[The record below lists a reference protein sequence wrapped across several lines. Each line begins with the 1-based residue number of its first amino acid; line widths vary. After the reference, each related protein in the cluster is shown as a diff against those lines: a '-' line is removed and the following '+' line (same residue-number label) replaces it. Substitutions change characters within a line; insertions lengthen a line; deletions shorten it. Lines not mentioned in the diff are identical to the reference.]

1 MKNKQGFLPN
11 LLNKYGIRKLSAGTA
26 SLLIGATLV
35 FGINGQVKAAETDNT
50 FSQNED
56 NKTNDSKSSDEEL
69 VKSEDDQ
76 ISNTSADTTLESEFE
91 QNNNPSSIEEST
103 NRNDEDTLSQ
113 RTSTETETD
122 THVKSADNQTTNET
136 TNKNDDN
143 ATTNHTENTSDESTY
158 QSDDLNTT
166 QHDNSNTNQ
175 DTQSTLNPTSKESSN
190 KDEAT
195 SSTPKESTNIEKTSL
210 SNDTN
215 HQTTDEVNHSDS
227 NNMTNSTP
235 NDIENELDTTQLTS
249 HDESP
254 SPQSDNFTGFTN
266 LMATPLNLRNDNS
279 RINLL
284 AATEDT
290 KPKTYTKPN
299 NSEYS
304 YLLNDLGYDA
314 TTVKENSNLRHA
326 GISQSQDNTG
336 SVIKLNLTK
345 WLSLQ
350 SNFVNGGKVNLSFA
364 QSDFYTQIESITLSG
379 VKMDTTNNG
388 QNWSAPINGSTV
400 NSGEIGSVTNH
411 EILIT
416 LKNSQTLSSLGYSNN
431 RPVYLTHT
439 WTTNDGAIAEESIQ
453 VASITPTLDSKAPN
467 TTQKSGFTAG
477 RVINKIKYDSSQ
489 KSIKSV
495 HTFKPNENFLQ
506 TDYRAVLYVKEQVN
520 KELIPYI
527 DPNSVKLYVSDPD
540 GKPIS
545 QDRYVNGSIDND
557 GLFDSSKINEI
568 SIKNNNTSDQ
578 LSNARTSLDKNVFF
592 GTLGQSRSYTI
603 SYKLKDGYT
612 LESVASKVSA
622 RETFDSWMEVD
633 YLDSYDSGAPN
644 KRLFGSYA
652 SSYIDMIDRIA
663 PVAPKANNIT
673 TEDTSIKGTAE
684 ADTNINLTFSDG
696 RTLNGKVDTNGNFSI
711 TIPSD
716 YVLTG
721 KETIKITS
729 IDKGDNVSPA
739 ITISVIDKT
748 PPAVKA
754 ISNKTQEVNTAF
766 NPFIIEATDNSGDK
780 VMHDVRG
787 LPAGVTFNNSSNMI
801 SGTPTDVGS
810 YTVTVISR
818 DVKGNETET
827 SFKINVV
834 DTTKPTVESVA
845 DQTQEVNTEIEPIKI
860 EATDNSGQAV
870 TNKVEGLPDGVTFDE
885 ATNTISGTPNE
896 VGSYTVTV
904 TTTDESGN
912 SETTTFTIDVEDTTK
927 PTVEDIADQTQE
939 VNTEITPITIESE
952 DNSGRAVMNKVEG
965 LPDGVTFD
973 ETTNTISGTP
983 NEVGSYD
990 IKVTTTDESGNSE
1003 TTTFTIN
1010 VEDTTKPTVE
1020 DIADQTQEVNTEITP
1035 ITIESEDNSG
1045 QAVTNKVDGLP
1056 NGVTFDEA
1064 TNTISGTP
1072 NEVGSYDI
1080 KVTTTDESGNVTE
1093 TTFTIDVEDTTKP
1106 TVESV
1111 ADQTQEVN
1119 TEITPIT
1126 IESEDNSDQAVTNKV
1141 EGLPDGVTFDETT
1154 NTISGTP
1161 SEVGSYTVT
1170 VTTTDESGNSE
1181 TTTFTIN
1188 VEDTTKPTVESV
1200 ADQTQEVNTEITPIT
1215 IESEDN
1221 SGQAVTNK
1229 VEGLPDGVT
1238 FDEATNTISG
1248 TPSEVGRYDVT
1259 VTTTDESGNSETTT
1273 FSINVE
1279 DTTKP
1284 TVESVAD
1291 QTQEVNTEIT
1301 PITIESEDNSDQ
1313 AVTNKVEGL
1322 PDGVTFDETTNTISG
1337 TPSEVGSYTVTV
1349 TTTDESGNSET
1360 TTFTINVED
1369 TTKPTVESVADQTQE
1384 VNTEITPI
1392 TIESEDNSGQ
1402 AVTNKVEGLPDGV
1415 TFDEA
1420 TNTISGTPSEVGR
1433 YDVTVTTT
1441 DESGNSETTTFSI
1454 NVEDTTKP
1462 TVEDIADQTQEV
1474 NTEIEPIKIEA
1485 TDNSGQAVTNKV
1497 EGLPAGVTF
1506 DEATNT
1512 ISGTPNEVGSYTVT
1526 VTTTD
1531 ESGNSETTTFTID
1544 VKDTTKPT
1552 VESVANQTQ
1561 EVNTEI
1567 EPIKIEARD
1576 NSGQA
1581 VTNKVDGL
1589 PNGVTFDET
1598 TNTISGTP
1606 SEVGSYDIKV
1616 TTTDES
1622 GNATETTFTID
1633 VEDTT
1638 KPTVESVAD
1647 QKQEVNTEIEPIKI
1661 EATDNSGQAV
1671 TNKVDGLPAGVTF
1684 DEATNTISGTPSE
1697 VGSYTVTVTTTDE
1710 SGNATETTFTID
1722 VEDTTKPT
1730 VEDIADQTQEV
1741 NTEITPIKIEATDN
1755 SGQGVTNKV
1764 EGLPDGVTFDEAMN
1778 TISGTPSEVS
1788 SYDITVTTTD
1798 ESGNSETTTFT
1809 IDVKDTTKPTVE
1821 SVADQK
1827 QEVNTEIEPIKI
1839 EATDNSGQAVTNKVD
1854 GLPAGVTFDE
1864 ATNTISGTPSEV
1876 GSYTVTVTTTDESG
1890 NATETTFTIDV
1901 EDTTK
1906 PTVESV
1912 ADQTQE
1918 VNTEIT
1924 PITIESEDNSGQAVT
1939 NKVEGLPDG
1948 VTFDEATNT
1957 ISGTPSEVG
1966 SYDITVTTTDESGNS
1981 ETTTFTIDVEDT
1993 TKPTVESV
2001 VDQTQEVN
2009 TEITPIKIEA
2019 TDNSGQTVMNKV
2031 EGLPDGVTFDEA
2043 TNTISGTPSEVGSYT
2058 VTVTTTDESG
2068 NATEITF
2075 TINVEDTTKPTVE
2088 DIADQTQEVN
2098 TEITPIKIEA
2108 TDNSGQ
2114 GVTNKVDG
2122 LPDGVTFD
2130 EATNTISGTPN
2141 EVGSY
2146 TVTVTTTDE
2155 SGNATETTF
2164 TINVED
2170 TTKPTVESVVDQT
2183 QEVNTE
2189 ITPINIEATD
2199 NSGQAVTNKVEGLPN
2214 GVTFDETTNT
2224 ISGTPN
2230 EVGSYGITVTTTD
2243 ESGNVTE
2250 TTFTIDVEDT
2260 TKPTVESVAD
2270 QTQEVN
2276 TEITPITIESEDNSG
2291 QAVTNKVE
2299 GLPDGVT
2306 FDETTNTISG
2316 TPNEV
2321 GSYGITVTTTDE
2333 SGNATEITFTINVED
2348 TTKPTV
2354 EDIADQTQEV
2364 NTEITPIKIEAT
2376 DNSGQGVTNK
2386 VDGLPDGVTFDE
2398 ATNTISGTPNEVGS
2412 YTVTVTTTDE
2422 SGNATET
2429 TFTINVEDTTKPT
2442 VESVVDQTQEV
2453 NTEITPINIEAT
2465 DNSGQAVTNKVEGL
2479 PNGVTFDETTNT
2491 ISGTPNEV
2499 GSYGI
2504 TVTTTDESG
2513 NVTETT
2519 FTIDVEDITKPT
2531 VESVADQTQEINTE
2545 IEPIKIEATDNSGQ
2559 VVTNKVDGL
2568 PDGVTFDEAT
2578 NTISGT
2584 PNEVGSYGITVTTTD
2599 ESGNVT
2605 ETTFT
2610 IDVKDTTKPTVESI
2624 ANQTQEVNTEI
2635 TPITIESEDNS
2646 GQAVTN
2652 KVEGLPDGV
2661 TFDEA
2666 TNTIS
2671 GTPSEVGSYTV
2682 TVTTTDESGNATE
2695 TTFTINVE
2703 DTTKPTVESV
2713 ADQTQ
2718 EVNTEIEPIKI
2729 EATDNSGQMVTNK
2742 VDGLP
2747 DGLTFD
2753 EATNTIS
2760 GTPNEVGSY
2769 GITVTTTDE
2778 SGNVT
2783 ETTFTID
2790 VKDTTKPTVESV
2802 ADQTQEVNTEIEPIK
2817 IEAKDNS
2824 GQAVTNKVE
2833 GLPDGVTFDE
2843 ATNTISG
2850 TPNEVG
2856 SYDIKVTTTDE
2867 SGNETETT
2875 FTIDVEDTTKPT
2887 VESVADQTQE
2897 VNTEITPI
2905 TIESEDNSG
2914 QAITNKVEGLPDGV
2928 TFDEATNTISGTPNE
2943 VGRYD
2948 ITVTTTD
2955 ESGNETE
2962 TTFTINVEDTTKPTV
2977 ESIANQTQEVNT
2989 EITPITI
2996 ESEDNSGQAVTNKVD
3011 GLPDGVTFDEATN
3024 TISGTPSEVGS
3035 YTVTVTTTDES
3046 GNETETTFTINVE
3059 DTTKPTVESV
3069 ADQTQEVNTEIEPI
3083 KIEATDNS
3091 GQAVTNKVDGLPDGL
3106 TFDEATN
3113 TISGT
3118 PNEVGSY
3125 GITVTTTDESGNE
3138 TETTFTIDVK
3148 DTTKPTV
3155 ESVADQ
3161 TQEVNTEIEPIK
3173 IEAKDNS
3180 GQAVTNKVE
3189 GLPDGV
3195 TFDEAT
3201 NTISGTPS
3209 EVGSYTV
3216 TVTTTDESGNSETTT
3231 FTIEVKDTTKP
3242 TVEDIAD
3249 QTQEVNTEIEPIKI
3263 EAKDN
3268 SGQAVT
3274 NKVDGLPAGVTFDEA
3289 TNTISGTPTEVGKYL
3304 ITITTIDKDGNTAT
3318 TTLTINIIDTTAPEQ
3333 PTINKVTENSTEVS
3347 GRGEPGTIVEVT
3359 FPDGNKVEGKVDSDG
3374 NYHIQV
3380 PSETTL
3386 KGGQP
3391 LQVIAIDKAGN
3402 KSESTTTTVI
3412 DTTAPEQPTINKV
3425 TENSTEVSGRGEPGT
3440 IVEVTFPDGNKVEGK
3455 VDSDGNYHIQV
3466 PSETTLKGGQPLQVI
3481 AIDKAGNKSESTT
3494 TTVIDTTAPEQPTIN
3509 KVTENSTEVSGRG
3522 EPGTIVEVT
3531 FPDGNKVE
3539 GKVDSDGNYHI
3550 QIPSDEKFKVGQ
3562 QLIVKVVDEE
3572 GNVSEPSIATVHEED
3587 KNSEKPGTVTDTVTK
3602 NNSKSLKHKASEQQS
3617 YHNKSEK
3624 IMSVNKPTKI
3634 VEKDMSTYDYSRY
3647 SKDISNKNNKSAT
3660 FEQQNVSDINN
3671 NQYSRN
3677 KVNQPVKKSR
3687 TNEINKDLPQ
3697 TGEENLNK
3705 STLFGTLVASL
3716 GALLLFFKRRKKDED
3731 GKE

>member
-143 ATTNHTENTSDESTY
+143 ATTNHTESTSDESTY

-612 LESVASKVSA
+612 LESIASKVSA

-801 SGTPTDVGS
+801 SGTPTDVGL

-860 EATDNSGQAV
+860 EATDNSGQTV
-870 TNKVEGLPDGVTFDE
+870 MNKVEGLPDGVTFDE
-885 ATNTISGTPNE
+885 ATNTISGTPSE

-912 SETTTFTIDVEDTTK
+912 ATETTFTINVEDTTKPTVESVADQTQEVNTEITPIKIEARDNSGQAVTNKVDGLPNGVTFDEATNTISGTPSEVGSYTVTVTTMDESGNATETTFTINVEDTTK

-952 DNSGRAVMNKVEG
+952 DNSGQVVTNKVEGLPDGVTFDEATNTISGTPSEVGRYDITVTTTDESGNATETTFTIDVEDTTKPTVESVADQTQEVNTEIEPIKIEATDNSGQAVTNKVDGLPAGVTFDETTNTISGTPSEVGSYDITVTTTDESGNSETTTFTIDVKDTTKPTVESVADQTQEVNTEIEPIKIESEDNSGRAVMNKVEG

-973 ETTNTISGTP
+973 EATNTISGTP
-983 NEVGSYD
+983 SEVGSYD
-990 IKVTTTDESGNSE
+990 IKVTTTDESGNVTETTFTIDVEDTTKPTVEDIADQTQEVNTEITPIKIEARDNSGQAVTNKVDGLPNGVTFDEATNTISGTPSE
-1003 TTTFTIN
+1003 VGSYTVTVTTMDESGNATETTFTIN

-1045 QAVTNKVDGLP
+1045 QAVTNKV
-1056 NGVTFDEA
+1056 
-1064 TNTISGTP
+1064 
-1072 NEVGSYDI
+1072 
-1080 KVTTTDESGNVTE
+1080 
-1093 TTFTIDVEDTTKP
+1093 
-1106 TVESV
+1106 
-1111 ADQTQEVN
+1111 
-1119 TEITPIT
+1119 
-1126 IESEDNSDQAVTNKV
+1126 

-1161 SEVGSYTVT
+1161 NEVGSYTVTVTTTDESGNATETTFTIDVEDTTKPTVESIADQTQEINTEIEPIKIEATDNSGQAVTNKVDGLPAGVTFDETTNTISGTPSKVGSYDIT

-1200 ADQTQEVNTEITPIT
+1200 ADQTQEVNTEIEPIK
-1215 IESEDN
+1215 IEAKDN

-1229 VEGLPDGVT
+1229 VDGLPAGVT
-1238 FDEATNTISG
+1238 YDE
-1248 TPSEVGRYDVT
+1248 V
-1259 VTTTDESGNSETTT
+1259 
-1273 FSINVE
+1273 
-1279 DTTKP
+1279 
-1284 TVESVAD
+1284 
-1291 QTQEVNTEIT
+1291 
-1301 PITIESEDNSDQ
+1301 
-1313 AVTNKVEGL
+1313 
-1322 PDGVTFDETTNTISG
+1322 TNTISG

-1349 TTTDESGNSET
+1349 TTTDESGNATE
-1360 TTFTINVED
+1360 TTFTI
-1369 TTKPTVESVADQTQE
+1369 
-1384 VNTEITPI
+1384 
-1392 TIESEDNSGQ
+1392 
-1402 AVTNKVEGLPDGV
+1402 
-1415 TFDEA
+1415 
-1420 TNTISGTPSEVGR
+1420 
-1433 YDVTVTTT
+1433 DVK
-1441 DESGNSETTTFSI
+1441 
-1454 NVEDTTKP
+1454 DTTKP
-1462 TVEDIADQTQEV
+1462 TVEDIADQKQEV

-1497 EGLPAGVTF
+1497 EGLPDGVTF
-1506 DEATNT
+1506 DETTNT
-1512 ISGTPNEVGSYTVT
+1512 ISGTPSETGSYTVT

-1544 VKDTTKPT
+1544 VEDTTKPT
-1552 VESVANQTQ
+1552 VESVADQTQ

-1567 EPIKIEARD
+1567 TPIKIEARD
-1576 NSGQA
+1576 NSGQT

-1622 GNATETTFTID
+1622 GNETETTFTID

-1638 KPTVESVAD
+1638 KPTV
-1647 QKQEVNTEIEPIKI
+1647 K
-1661 EATDNSGQAV
+1661 
-1671 TNKVDGLPAGVTF
+1671 
-1684 DEATNTISGTPSE
+1684 
-1697 VGSYTVTVTTTDE
+1697 
-1710 SGNATETTFTID
+1710 
-1722 VEDTTKPT
+1722 
-1730 VEDIADQTQEV
+1730 DIADQT
-1741 NTEITPIKIEATDN
+1741 
-1755 SGQGVTNKV
+1755 
-1764 EGLPDGVTFDEAMN
+1764 
-1778 TISGTPSEVS
+1778 
-1788 SYDITVTTTD
+1788 
-1798 ESGNSETTTFT
+1798 
-1809 IDVKDTTKPTVE
+1809 
-1821 SVADQK
+1821 

-1939 NKVEGLPDG
+1939 NKVDGLPDG
-1948 VTFDEATNT
+1948 VTFDEAANT

-1966 SYDITVTTTDESGNS
+1966 SYDIKVTTTDESGNAT
-1981 ETTTFTIDVEDT
+1981 ETTFTIDVEDT
-1993 TKPTVESV
+1993 SKPTVESV
-2001 VDQTQEVN
+2001 ANQTQEVN

-2019 TDNSGQTVMNKV
+2019 TDNSGQTVTNKV
-2031 EGLPDGVTFDEA
+2031 EGLPDGVTFDET

-2068 NATEITF
+2068 NSETTTF
-2075 TINVEDTTKPTVE
+2075 TIDVKDTTKPTVE
-2088 DIADQTQEVN
+2088 DIV
-2098 TEITPIKIEA
+2098 
-2108 TDNSGQ
+2108 
-2114 GVTNKVDG
+2114 
-2122 LPDGVTFD
+2122 
-2130 EATNTISGTPN
+2130 
-2141 EVGSY
+2141 
-2146 TVTVTTTDE
+2146 
-2155 SGNATETTF
+2155 
-2164 TINVED
+2164 
-2170 TTKPTVESVVDQT
+2170 
-2183 QEVNTE
+2183 
-2189 ITPINIEATD
+2189 
-2199 NSGQAVTNKVEGLPN
+2199 
-2214 GVTFDETTNT
+2214 
-2224 ISGTPN
+2224 
-2230 EVGSYGITVTTTD
+2230 
-2243 ESGNVTE
+2243 
-2250 TTFTIDVEDT
+2250 
-2260 TKPTVESVAD
+2260 D

-2316 TPNEV
+2316 TPSEV
-2321 GSYGITVTTTDE
+2321 GSYTVTVTTTDE
-2333 SGNATEITFTINVED
+2333 SGNSETTTFTIDVED

-2354 EDIADQTQEV
+2354 ESVADQKQEV
-2364 NTEITPIKIEAT
+2364 NTEIEPIKIEAT

-2386 VDGLPDGVTFDE
+2386 VDGLP
-2398 ATNTISGTPNEVGS
+2398 A
-2412 YTVTVTTTDE
+2412 
-2422 SGNATET
+2422 
-2429 TFTINVEDTTKPT
+2429 
-2442 VESVVDQTQEV
+2442 
-2453 NTEITPINIEAT
+2453 
-2465 DNSGQAVTNKVEGL
+2465 
-2479 PNGVTFDETTNT
+2479 
-2491 ISGTPNEV
+2491 
-2499 GSYGI
+2499 
-2504 TVTTTDESG
+2504 
-2513 NVTETT
+2513 
-2519 FTIDVEDITKPT
+2519 
-2531 VESVADQTQEINTE
+2531 
-2545 IEPIKIEATDNSGQ
+2545 
-2559 VVTNKVDGL
+2559 
-2568 PDGVTFDEAT
+2568 
-2578 NTISGT
+2578 
-2584 PNEVGSYGITVTTTD
+2584 
-2599 ESGNVT
+2599 
-2605 ETTFT
+2605 
-2610 IDVKDTTKPTVESI
+2610 
-2624 ANQTQEVNTEI
+2624 
-2635 TPITIESEDNS
+2635 
-2646 GQAVTN
+2646 
-2652 KVEGLPDGV
+2652 GV

-2682 TVTTTDESGNATE
+2682 TVTTTDESGNSETTTFTIDVEDTTKPTVESVADQTQEVNTEIEPIKIEARDNSGQAVTNKVDGLPNGVTFDEATNTISGTPSEVGSYTVTVTTMDESGNATE

-2703 DTTKPTVESV
+2703 DTTKPTVEDIADQTQEVNTEITPITIESEDNSGQAVTNKVDGLPAGVTFDEATNTINGTPSEVGSYTVTVTTTDESGNSETTIFTIDVKDTTKPTVESVADQTQEVNTEIESIKIEARDNSGQAVTNKVDGLPAGVTFDEATNTISGTPSEVGSYTVTVTTTDESGNSETTTFTIDVEDTTKPTVEDIADQTQEVNTEIDPIKIEATDNSGQAITNKVDGLPDGVTFDEVTNTISGTPSKVGSYTVTVTTTDESGNSETTTFTIDVEDTSKPTVESV

-2729 EATDNSGQMVTNK
+2729 EATDNSGQAVTNK

-2747 DGLTFD
+2747 DGVTFD
-2753 EATNTIS
+2753 ETTNTIS
-2760 GTPNEVGSY
+2760 GTPSEVGSY
-2769 GITVTTTDE
+2769 DVTVTTTDE
-2778 SGNVT
+2778 SGN
-2783 ETTFTID
+2783 
-2790 VKDTTKPTVESV
+2790 
-2802 ADQTQEVNTEIEPIK
+2802 A
-2817 IEAKDNS
+2817 
-2824 GQAVTNKVE
+2824 
-2833 GLPDGVTFDE
+2833 
-2843 ATNTISG
+2843 
-2850 TPNEVG
+2850 
-2856 SYDIKVTTTDE
+2856 
-2867 SGNETETT
+2867 
-2875 FTIDVEDTTKPT
+2875 
-2887 VESVADQTQE
+2887 
-2897 VNTEITPI
+2897 
-2905 TIESEDNSG
+2905 
-2914 QAITNKVEGLPDGV
+2914 
-2928 TFDEATNTISGTPNE
+2928 
-2943 VGRYD
+2943 
-2948 ITVTTTD
+2948 
-2955 ESGNETE
+2955 TE

-3046 GNETETTFTINVE
+3046 GNSETTTFTIEVK

-3091 GQAVTNKVDGLPDGL
+3091 GQAVTNKVDGLPDGV

-3125 GITVTTTDESGNE
+3125 GITVTTTDESGNV

-3402 KSESTTTTVI
+3402 KSET
-3412 DTTAPEQPTINKV
+3412 
-3425 TENSTEVSGRGEPGT
+3425 
-3440 IVEVTFPDGNKVEGK
+3440 
-3455 VDSDGNYHIQV
+3455 
-3466 PSETTLKGGQPLQVI
+3466 
-3481 AIDKAGNKSESTT
+3481 TT

>member
-143 ATTNHTENTSDESTY
+143 ATTNHTESTSDESTY

-388 QNWSAPINGSTV
+388 QNWSAPINRSTV

-612 LESVASKVSA
+612 LESIASKVSA

-801 SGTPTDVGS
+801 SGTPTDVGL

-860 EATDNSGQAV
+860 EATDNSGQTV
-870 TNKVEGLPDGVTFDE
+870 MNKVEGLPDGVTFDE
-885 ATNTISGTPNE
+885 ATNTISGTPSE

-912 SETTTFTIDVEDTTK
+912 
-927 PTVEDIADQTQE
+927 A
-939 VNTEITPITIESE
+939 
-952 DNSGRAVMNKVEG
+952 
-965 LPDGVTFD
+965 
-973 ETTNTISGTP
+973 
-983 NEVGSYD
+983 
-990 IKVTTTDESGNSE
+990 
-1003 TTTFTIN
+1003 
-1010 VEDTTKPTVE
+1010 
-1020 DIADQTQEVNTEITP
+1020 
-1035 ITIESEDNSG
+1035 
-1045 QAVTNKVDGLP
+1045 
-1056 NGVTFDEA
+1056 
-1064 TNTISGTP
+1064 
-1072 NEVGSYDI
+1072 
-1080 KVTTTDESGNVTE
+1080 TE
-1093 TTFTIDVEDTTKP
+1093 TTFTINVEDTTKP

-1119 TEITPIT
+1119 TEITPIK
-1126 IESEDNSDQAVTNKV
+1126 IEARDNSGQAVTNKV

-1181 TTTFTIN
+1181 TTTFTID
-1188 VEDTTKPTVESV
+1188 VKDTTKPTVEDIV
-1200 ADQTQEVNTEITPIT
+1200 DQTQEVNTEITPIT

-1221 SGQAVTNK
+1221 SG
-1229 VEGLPDGVT
+1229 
-1238 FDEATNTISG
+1238 
-1248 TPSEVGRYDVT
+1248 
-1259 VTTTDESGNSETTT
+1259 
-1273 FSINVE
+1273 
-1279 DTTKP
+1279 
-1284 TVESVAD
+1284 
-1291 QTQEVNTEIT
+1291 
-1301 PITIESEDNSDQ
+1301 Q

-1360 TTFTINVED
+1360 TTFTIDVED
-1369 TTKPTVESVADQTQE
+1369 TTKPTVESVADQKQE
-1384 VNTEITPI
+1384 VNTEIEPI
-1392 TIESEDNSGQ
+1392 KIEATDNSGQ
-1402 AVTNKVEGLPDGV
+1402 GVTNKVDGLPAGV

-1420 TNTISGTPSEVGR
+1420 TNTISGTPSEVGS
-1433 YDVTVTTT
+1433 YDIKVTTT
-1441 DESGNSETTTFSI
+1441 DESGNSETTTFTI
-1454 NVEDTTKP
+1454 DVEDTTKP

-1474 NTEIEPIKIEA
+1474 NTEITPIKIEA
-1485 TDNSGQAVTNKV
+1485 TDNSGQT
-1497 EGLPAGVTF
+1497 
-1506 DEATNT
+1506 
-1512 ISGTPNEVGSYTVT
+1512 
-1526 VTTTD
+1526 
-1531 ESGNSETTTFTID
+1531 
-1544 VKDTTKPT
+1544 
-1552 VESVANQTQ
+1552 
-1561 EVNTEI
+1561 
-1567 EPIKIEARD
+1567 
-1576 NSGQA
+1576 

-1589 PNGVTFDET
+1589 PDGVTFDEA

-1633 VEDTT
+1633 VEDTS

-1647 QKQEVNTEIEPIKI
+1647 QTQEVNTEITPIKI
-1661 EATDNSGQAV
+1661 EARDNSGQAV

-1697 VGSYTVTVTTTDE
+1697 VGSYDVTVTTTDE
-1710 SGNATETTFTID
+1710 SGNATEITFTIN

-1764 EGLPDGVTFDEAMN
+1764 EGLPDGVTFDETTNTISGTPNEVGSYTVTVTTTDESGNATETTFTIDVEDTTKPTVESIADQTQEINTEIEPIKIEATDNSGQAVTNKVDGLPAGVTFDETTN
-1778 TISGTPSEVS
+1778 TISGTPSKVG

-1809 IDVKDTTKPTVE
+1809 INVEDTTKPTVE
-1821 SVADQK
+1821 SVADQTQEVNTEIEPIK
-1827 QEVNTEIEPIKI
+1827 IEAKDNSGQAVTNKVDGLPAGVTYDEVTNTISGTPSEVGSYTVTVTTTDESGNATETTFTIDVKDTTKPTVEDIADQKQEVNTEIEPIKIEATDNSGQAVTNKVEGLPDGVTFDETTNTISGTPSETGSYTVTVTTTDESGNSETTTFTIDVEDTTKPTVESVADQTQEVNTEITPIKIEARDNSGQTVTNKVDGLPNGVTFDETTNTISGTPSEVGSYDIKVTTTDESGNETETTFTIDVEDTTKPTVKDIADQTQEVNTEIEPIKI

-1939 NKVEGLPDG
+1939 NKVDGLPDG
-1948 VTFDEATNT
+1948 VTFDEAANT

-1966 SYDITVTTTDESGNS
+1966 SYDIKVTTTDESGNAT
-1981 ETTTFTIDVEDT
+1981 ETTFTIDVEDT
-1993 TKPTVESV
+1993 SKPTVESV
-2001 VDQTQEVN
+2001 ANQTQEVN

-2019 TDNSGQTVMNKV
+2019 TDNSGQT
-2031 EGLPDGVTFDEA
+2031 
-2043 TNTISGTPSEVGSYT
+2043 
-2058 VTVTTTDESG
+2058 
-2068 NATEITF
+2068 
-2075 TINVEDTTKPTVE
+2075 
-2088 DIADQTQEVN
+2088 
-2098 TEITPIKIEA
+2098 
-2108 TDNSGQ
+2108 
-2114 GVTNKVDG
+2114 
-2122 LPDGVTFD
+2122 
-2130 EATNTISGTPN
+2130 
-2141 EVGSY
+2141 
-2146 TVTVTTTDE
+2146 
-2155 SGNATETTF
+2155 
-2164 TINVED
+2164 
-2170 TTKPTVESVVDQT
+2170 
-2183 QEVNTE
+2183 
-2189 ITPINIEATD
+2189 
-2199 NSGQAVTNKVEGLPN
+2199 
-2214 GVTFDETTNT
+2214 
-2224 ISGTPN
+2224 
-2230 EVGSYGITVTTTD
+2230 
-2243 ESGNVTE
+2243 
-2250 TTFTIDVEDT
+2250 
-2260 TKPTVESVAD
+2260 
-2270 QTQEVN
+2270 
-2276 TEITPITIESEDNSG
+2276 
-2291 QAVTNKVE
+2291 
-2299 GLPDGVT
+2299 
-2306 FDETTNTISG
+2306 
-2316 TPNEV
+2316 
-2321 GSYGITVTTTDE
+2321 
-2333 SGNATEITFTINVED
+2333 
-2348 TTKPTV
+2348 
-2354 EDIADQTQEV
+2354 
-2364 NTEITPIKIEAT
+2364 
-2376 DNSGQGVTNK
+2376 
-2386 VDGLPDGVTFDE
+2386 
-2398 ATNTISGTPNEVGS
+2398 
-2412 YTVTVTTTDE
+2412 
-2422 SGNATET
+2422 
-2429 TFTINVEDTTKPT
+2429 
-2442 VESVVDQTQEV
+2442 
-2453 NTEITPINIEAT
+2453 
-2465 DNSGQAVTNKVEGL
+2465 
-2479 PNGVTFDETTNT
+2479 
-2491 ISGTPNEV
+2491 
-2499 GSYGI
+2499 
-2504 TVTTTDESG
+2504 
-2513 NVTETT
+2513 
-2519 FTIDVEDITKPT
+2519 
-2531 VESVADQTQEINTE
+2531 
-2545 IEPIKIEATDNSGQ
+2545 
-2559 VVTNKVDGL
+2559 
-2568 PDGVTFDEAT
+2568 
-2578 NTISGT
+2578 
-2584 PNEVGSYGITVTTTD
+2584 
-2599 ESGNVT
+2599 
-2605 ETTFT
+2605 
-2610 IDVKDTTKPTVESI
+2610 
-2624 ANQTQEVNTEI
+2624 
-2635 TPITIESEDNS
+2635 
-2646 GQAVTN
+2646 
-2652 KVEGLPDGV
+2652 
-2661 TFDEA
+2661 
-2666 TNTIS
+2666 
-2671 GTPSEVGSYTV
+2671 
-2682 TVTTTDESGNATE
+2682 
-2695 TTFTINVE
+2695 
-2703 DTTKPTVESV
+2703 
-2713 ADQTQ
+2713 
-2718 EVNTEIEPIKI
+2718 
-2729 EATDNSGQMVTNK
+2729 
-2742 VDGLP
+2742 
-2747 DGLTFD
+2747 
-2753 EATNTIS
+2753 
-2760 GTPNEVGSY
+2760 
-2769 GITVTTTDE
+2769 
-2778 SGNVT
+2778 
-2783 ETTFTID
+2783 
-2790 VKDTTKPTVESV
+2790 
-2802 ADQTQEVNTEIEPIK
+2802 
-2817 IEAKDNS
+2817 
-2824 GQAVTNKVE
+2824 VTNKVE

-2867 SGNETETT
+2867 SGNATETTFTINVEDTTKPTVEDIADQTQEVNTEITPITIESEDNSGQVVTNKVEGLPDGVTFDEATNTISGTPSEVGRYDITVTTTDESGNATETT

-2897 VNTEITPI
+2897 VNTEIEPIKIEATDNSGQAVTNKVDGLPAGVTFDETTNTISGTPSEVGSYDI
-2905 TIESEDNSG
+2905 TVTTTDESGNSETTTFTIDVKDTTKPTVESVADQTQEVNTEIEPIKIESEDNSG
-2914 QAITNKVEGLPDGV
+2914 RAVMNKVEGLPDGV
-2928 TFDEATNTISGTPNE
+2928 TFDEATNTISGTPSE
-2943 VGRYD
+2943 VGSYD
-2948 ITVTTTD
+2948 IKVTTTDESGNVTETTFTIDVEDTTKPTVEDIADQTQEVNTEIEPIKIEARDNSGQAVTNKVDGLPAGVTFDEATNTISGTPSEVGSYTVTVTTTD
-2955 ESGNETE
+2955 ESGNSETTTFTIDVEDTTKPTVESVADQTQEVNTEIEPIKIEARDNSGQAVTNKVDGLPNGVTFDEATNTISGTPSEVGSYTVTVTTIDESGNATETTFTINVEDTTKPTVEDIADQTQEVNTEITPITIESEDNSGQAVTNKVDGLPAGVTFDEATNTINGTPSEVGSYDVTVTTTDESGNSETTIFTIDVKDTTKPTVESVADQTQEVNTEIEPIKIEARDNSGQAVTNKVDGLPNGVTFDEATNTISGTPSEVGSYTVTVTTIDESGNATETTFTINVEDTTKPTVEDIADQTQEVNTEITPITIESEDNSGQAVTNKVDGLPAGVTFDEATNTINGTPSEVGSYDVTVTTTDESGNSETTIFTIDVKDTTKPTVESVADQTQEVNTEIEPIKIEARDNSGQAVTNKVDGLPAGVTFDEATNTISGTPNEVGSYDIKVTTTDESGNSETTIFTIDVKDTTKPTVESVADQTQEVNTEIESIKIEARDNSGQAVTNKVDGLPAGVTFDEATNTISGTPSEVGSYTVTVTTTDESGNSETTTFTIDVEDTTKPTVEDIADQTQEVNTEIDPIKIEATDNSGQAITNKVDGLPDGVTFDEVTNTISGTPSKVGSYTVTVTTTDESGNSETTTFTIDVEDTSKPTVESVADQTQEVNTEIEPIKIEATDNSGQAVTNKVDGLPDGVTFDETTNTISGTPSEVGSYDVTVTTTDESGNATE

-2996 ESEDNSGQAVTNKVD
+2996 ESEDNSGQAVTNKV
-3011 GLPDGVTFDEATN
+3011 E
-3024 TISGTPSEVGS
+3024 
-3035 YTVTVTTTDES
+3035 
-3046 GNETETTFTINVE
+3046 
-3059 DTTKPTVESV
+3059 
-3069 ADQTQEVNTEIEPI
+3069 
-3083 KIEATDNS
+3083 
-3091 GQAVTNKVDGLPDGL
+3091 
-3106 TFDEATN
+3106 
-3113 TISGT
+3113 
-3118 PNEVGSY
+3118 
-3125 GITVTTTDESGNE
+3125 
-3138 TETTFTIDVK
+3138 
-3148 DTTKPTV
+3148 
-3155 ESVADQ
+3155 
-3161 TQEVNTEIEPIK
+3161 
-3173 IEAKDNS
+3173 
-3180 GQAVTNKVE
+3180 
-3189 GLPDGV
+3189 
-3195 TFDEAT
+3195 
-3201 NTISGTPS
+3201 
-3209 EVGSYTV
+3209 
-3216 TVTTTDESGNSETTT
+3216 
-3231 FTIEVKDTTKP
+3231 
-3242 TVEDIAD
+3242 
-3249 QTQEVNTEIEPIKI
+3249 
-3263 EAKDN
+3263 
-3268 SGQAVT
+3268 
-3274 NKVDGLPAGVTFDEA
+3274 GLPAGVTFDEA

-3402 KSESTTTTVI
+3402 KSET
-3412 DTTAPEQPTINKV
+3412 
-3425 TENSTEVSGRGEPGT
+3425 
-3440 IVEVTFPDGNKVEGK
+3440 
-3455 VDSDGNYHIQV
+3455 
-3466 PSETTLKGGQPLQVI
+3466 
-3481 AIDKAGNKSESTT
+3481 TT